1 MFERFVRRA
10 AVLGLTGGLL
20 LGASAPE
27 AVPSDIE
34 RHVSILASES
44 WQGRLTGT
52 EGARAAAEYL
62 AAELNGLGAAPLP
75 GEDDL
80 VLEFEFTAGTNDT
93 GSSVVLKPAS
103 TAGGTEDSSSL
114 DGEAIYTGT
123 GVVQA
128 LSFSEEGSVTAP
140 AVFAGYGMVVPES
153 GGFAYDSYTGLDIEG
168 KVVVV
173 FRYFPE
179 DAEDETRGRL
189 ARFSGLRYK
198 AMQARER
205 GASALVVVT
214 GPRSPN
220 AGEVVPMAFDAAI
233 ADSGLVAVSV
243 GAEVG
248 ERLLSF
254 GSDKSVE
261 EIQRSFDDANPHVT
275 GFELKGLEVT
285 VAAQIERERRI
296 GRNVVGILPP
306 SEEATLDGAPE
317 KPYVVVGA
325 HFDHLGKGRTEGSLA
340 DKSEADAIHYGAD
353 DNASGVAAV
362 LAAGSRLRDMRTD
375 RRIVLAFWSGE
386 ELGVLGSADFVKN
399 GPLATSEIA
408 AYLNFDMVGR
418 ARDNK
423 ISVQAV
429 GSSPAWPAL
438 IEQSNVPVGF
448 DLELQDDPYLP
459 TDSSSFNTV
468 AIPTLNF
475 FTGSHEDYHR
485 PSDTAE
491 KINYGDLERVAHL
504 GALIAGR
511 LARLDEA
518 PEFVAVERK
527 VEQGGGRDGLRAFT
541 GTIPDYGTEVEGLL
555 LSGVIEGGPAEEGG
569 LRGGDVIVEFGKQ
582 KISNIY
588 DYTYALDAVKIGEP
602 IRVVFERDG
611 ERMETTIT
619 PRARD

>member
-1 MFERFVRRA
+1 MPRFI
-10 AVLGLTGGLL
+10 TFGLL
-20 LGASAPE
+20 SGALLV
-27 AVPSDIE
+27 AVPVAGQSAGAADLE
-34 RHVSILASES
+34 RHVSRLASED

-52 EGARAAAEYL
+52 DGAREAAEYL
-62 AAELNGLGAAPLP
+62 AEQLLALGATPLP

-80 VLEFEFTAGTNDT
+80 ILKFEFTAGTSDT
-93 GSSVVLKPAS
+93 GSSVSL
-103 TAGGTEDSSSL
+103 AGAAPGEGESL
-114 DGEAIYTGT
+114 AGT
-123 GVVQA
+123 GRVQA
-128 LSFSEEGSVTAP
+128 LSFSEEGAITAP

-153 GGFAYDSYTGLDIEG
+153 GGFSYDSYAGLDIDG

-205 GASALVVVT
+205 GAKALVVVT
-214 GPRSPN
+214 GPRSPH

-243 GAEVG
+243 DGGIG
-248 ERLLSF
+248 ERLLAF
-254 GSDKSVE
+254 GSDKTVE

-275 GFELKGLEVT
+275 GFDLTGLELT
-285 VAAQIERERRI
+285 VDARVARETRV
-296 GRNVVGILPP
+296 GRNVVGVLPGP
-306 SEEATLDGAPE
+306 NEKTEAGRAQGAGESTPALD

-340 DKSEADAIHYGAD
+340 DKKDADAIHYGAD

-362 LAAGSRLRDMRTD
+362 LAVGERLAGTQTD
-375 RRIVLAFWSGE
+375 RQVVLAFWSGE
-386 ELGVLGSADFVKN
+386 ELGVLGSADFVKH
-399 GPLATSEIA
+399 GPLAMDEIA
-408 AYLNFDMVGR
+408 AYINFDMVGR

-423 ISVQAV
+423 LSLQAV
-429 GSSPAWPAL
+429 GSSPSWTGL

-448 DLELQDDPYLP
+448 ELELQADPYLP

-468 AIPTLNF
+468 SVPTLNF

-485 PSDTAE
+485 PSDTAD
-491 KINYGDLERVAHL
+491 KINYADLERIAQL
-504 GALIAGR
+504 GALVTARVGR
-511 LARLDEA
+511 LETA

-569 LRGGDVIVEFGKQ
+569 LQGGDVVIEFGKQ

-602 IRVVFERDG
+602 IAVVFLRDG
-611 ERMETTIT
+611 ERHETTIT